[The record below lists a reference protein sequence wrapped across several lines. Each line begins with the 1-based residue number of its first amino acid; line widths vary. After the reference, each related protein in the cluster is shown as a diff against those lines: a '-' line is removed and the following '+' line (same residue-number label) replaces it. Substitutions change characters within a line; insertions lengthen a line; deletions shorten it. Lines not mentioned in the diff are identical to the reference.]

1 MLKEATAQ
9 NRAAERGRLV
19 CVGGGQGVVLV
30 LVSSCTNLIFIFN
43 TVLFYIYYLNTVT
56 ILYLALEAEPSTP
69 SLLQIRE
76 NRTIFLKLM
85 FCIGLKAVPS
95 ILRLDD

>member
-1 MLKEATAQ
+1 MLKE
-9 NRAAERGRLV
+9 RHSSEPSCPERETHVCRGWPRGVFGFGFLLHKLV
-19 CVGGGQGVVLV
+19 F
-30 LVSSCTNLIFIFN
+30 FIFN

-56 ILYLALEAEPSTP
+56 ILYLALEAKPSTP

-76 NRTIFLKLM
+76 NRTIFLKLV

-95 ILRLDD
+95 IL